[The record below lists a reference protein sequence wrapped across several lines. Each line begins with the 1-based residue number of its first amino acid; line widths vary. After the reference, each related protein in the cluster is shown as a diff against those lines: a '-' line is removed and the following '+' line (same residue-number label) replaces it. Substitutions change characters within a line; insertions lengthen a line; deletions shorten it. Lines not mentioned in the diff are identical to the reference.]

1 MSENDSISPDSSG
14 RRNSHSGRVGSALL
28 LSDALG
34 APVPR
39 SPLGADAHVVT
50 LRCTLRPVVA
60 SRPAIFVRERAAG
73 VRHPAPATMVST
85 KETEATCTYIGV
97 DITDR
102 CSDSARPMDV
112 CGLEMRGGKLIP
124 HFWTWRWT
132 PPGLIDV
139 SGLLPEIAAATAVML
154 DGPQGLARVGRGI
167 RACEKALAAAGK
179 TADVRPSTAQPYGGF
194 IASSLDL
201 FAAFHA
207 AKLFLAPEVP
217 TRLYEVYPAAIWT
230 RLARRLPNKR
240 RSTGRQARGAI
251 LKTLGVD
258 LPETALT
265 HDELDACAAALLA
278 AATDA
283 RIQGIGVAAVGDPV
297 YWDPDAA
304 CLREGKILV
313 PEVDGAVLAKLQS
326 VVRPW
331 VVDSAEP
338 PRRVPS
344 PASLAL
350 RGDSDLPVVRRPLLD
365 GATRE
370 DRAGQ
375 LFELLASELAAGRPT
390 LCTYKAAVKIILEYE
405 KYTPAYGSMLL
416 KLATSTGTFEI
427 DSLGEIRLDTFLVN
441 QKHRPGDGHWDSAT
455 YSQSEWDRAFAG
467 AVIIE

>member
-1 MSENDSISPDSSG
+1 MI
-14 RRNSHSGRVGSALL
+14 
-28 LSDALG
+28 
-34 APVPR
+34 
-39 SPLGADAHVVT
+39 
-50 LRCTLRPVVA
+50 
-60 SRPAIFVRERAAG
+60 
-73 VRHPAPATMVST
+73 ST
-85 KETEATCTYIGV
+85 KKTEATCTYLGV
-97 DITDR
+97 DVTDR
-102 CSDSARPMDV
+102 YSDSARPMDV
-112 CGLEMRGGKLIP
+112 CGLEIRCGKLIP

-139 SGLLPEIAAATAVML
+139 RGLLPEIAAAAAVML
-154 DGPQGLARVGRGI
+154 DGPQGLARVGHGI

-179 TADVRPSTAQPYGGF
+179 TADVRPPASQPYGGF

-201 FAAFHA
+201 FAAFHT

-251 LKTLGVD
+251 LRTLGVD

-283 RIQGIGVAAVGDPV
+283 RIQGISVAAVGNPV

-304 CLREGKILV
+304 CLREGKIVV
-313 PEVDGAVLAKLQS
+313 PDVDGAVLATLQS

-331 VVDSAEP
+331 VVASAEP
-338 PRRVPS
+338 PRHVPP
-344 PASLAL
+344 PASVAL
-350 RGDSDLPVVRRPLLD
+350 PGDCDSRAVRRPLLD

-375 LFELLASELAAGRPT
+375 LFELLASELIAGRPT
-390 LCTYKAAVKIILEYE
+390 LCTYKAAVEVILGYE
-405 KYTPAYGSMLL
+405 KYTPAYGSMVL
-416 KLATSTGTFEI
+416 KLATSTGSSEV

-441 QKHRPGDGHWDSAT
+441 QKHRPGDGHWNAAT
-455 YSQSEWDRAFAG
+455 YSQSEWDRVFAG

>member
-1 MSENDSISPDSSG
+1 MI
-14 RRNSHSGRVGSALL
+14 
-28 LSDALG
+28 
-34 APVPR
+34 
-39 SPLGADAHVVT
+39 
-50 LRCTLRPVVA
+50 
-60 SRPAIFVRERAAG
+60 
-73 VRHPAPATMVST
+73 ST
-85 KETEATCTYIGV
+85 KDTGATCTYLGI

-102 CSDSARPMDV
+102 YSESARPMDV
-112 CGLEMRGGKLIP
+112 CGLEIRGSKLIP
-124 HFWTWRWT
+124 HFWTWCWT
-132 PPGLIDV
+132 PPGSIDV

-154 DGPQGLARVGRGI
+154 DGPQGLARVGHGI

-179 TADVRPSTAQPYGGF
+179 TADVRPPAGQPYGGF

-201 FAAFHA
+201 FAAFHT

-230 RLARRLPNKR
+230 RFARRLPNKR
-240 RSTGRQARGAI
+240 RSTGRQARCAI

-283 RIQGIGVAAVGDPV
+283 RIQGIRVAAVGDPV

-313 PEVDGAVLAKLQS
+313 PEVDAAVLAKLQS
-326 VVRPW
+326 AVRPW
-331 VVDSAEP
+331 VAASAEP
-338 PRRVPS
+338 PPRVP
-344 PASLAL
+344 PRASFAP
-350 RGDSDLPVVRRPLLD
+350 RGDSDSPVVRRPLLD

-375 LFELLASELAAGRPT
+375 LFELLASELIAGRPT
-390 LCTYKAAVKIILEYE
+390 LCTYKAAVEVILGYE

-416 KLATSTGTFEI
+416 KLAASTGISEV
-427 DSLGEIRLDTFLVN
+427 DSLGQIRLDTFLVN
-441 QKHRPGDGHWDSAT
+441 QKHRPGDGHWDAAT
-455 YSQSEWDRAFAG
+455 YSQGEWDRAFAG